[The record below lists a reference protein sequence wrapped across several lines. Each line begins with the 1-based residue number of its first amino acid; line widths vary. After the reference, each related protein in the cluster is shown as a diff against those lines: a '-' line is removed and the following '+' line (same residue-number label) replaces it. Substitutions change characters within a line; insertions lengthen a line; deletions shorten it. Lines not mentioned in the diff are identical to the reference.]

1 LNPWKKL
8 ICSWLQS
15 FCLAALSSLAGL
27 IIGEHYIALAKI
39 AVRDT
44 RIAWF
49 QGIGV
54 TVVLLAT
61 LAFVSWGIQTRGG
74 TSMPEKVNNWVL
86 RVLYV
91 VGSSLLIASV
101 VHSK

>member
-1 LNPWKKL
+1 MNPWKKL
-8 ICSWLQS
+8 ISSWLQS
-15 FCLAALSSLAGL
+15 LCLTALSDLAGL
-27 IIGEHYIALAKI
+27 IIGEHYIASAKS

-54 TVVLLAT
+54 TAVLLAT

-74 TSMPEKVNNWVL
+74 TTKSEKVNNWVL

-101 VHSK
+101 VRLT